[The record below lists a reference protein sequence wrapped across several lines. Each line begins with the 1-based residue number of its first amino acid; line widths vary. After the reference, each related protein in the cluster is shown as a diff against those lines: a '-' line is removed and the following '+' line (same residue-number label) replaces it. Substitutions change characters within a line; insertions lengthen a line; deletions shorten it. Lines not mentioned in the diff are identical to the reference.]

1 MFSRFDRTPAC
12 GTETDGQAQGH
23 GNTAYAVLAYRRAV
37 RIGEKGLPD
46 NMMKWTSRVFFFTDR
61 IARRANAGIHIIQRW
76 ILGFFSVRDNTL
88 YPRG

>member
-46 NMMKWTSRVFFFTDR
+46 NMMKWTSRVFF
-61 IARRANAGIHIIQRW
+61 
-76 ILGFFSVRDNTL
+76 
-88 YPRG
+88 Y